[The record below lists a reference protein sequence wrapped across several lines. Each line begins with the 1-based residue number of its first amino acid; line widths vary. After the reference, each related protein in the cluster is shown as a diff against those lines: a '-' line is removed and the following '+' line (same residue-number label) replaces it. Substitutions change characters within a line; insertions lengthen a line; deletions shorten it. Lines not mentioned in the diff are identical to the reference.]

1 MRDAR
6 EHQAAMRV
14 TNRRKRS
21 LKSHTL
27 TSDLQAA
34 IEASQVAAKEGHS
47 RVVSKLKEKEA
58 KTAERKQRELQ
69 EREAELDKRRQAI
82 LSLKVNRD
90 RVAEED
96 RRKAALKQKAANQR
110 QAEREREH
118 AELLEQGLN
127 PELVFRQREQDLRR
141 AQQDKEAERSRRLV
155 EDQLQTQLKQ
165 EAATMRM
172 TQLAHAESQKER
184 AMATTIKSMRKT
196 NRAQQPKLKSAT
208 KKAAPTP
215 KQPEV
220 EPTSVVLED
229 PGTPDLVTRLES
241 RAQTAGASAA
251 VVPDLG
257 EEQTPLLDFG
267 DESDDEDH
275 GELKPAAASLALLGD
290 VAQTSYVAAALFAE
304 DEFQGLWQ
312 DKPEVDGVHV
322 EPGKYSQLSKL
333 EKARMEAALVRQ
345 RDNIAKPQVVAGKQF
360 KGQPF
365 VANPGV
371 IEFLDFDVGKTYRAS
386 ITMTNVSYGVN
397 SFRMQDAASSV
408 ISYEYRP
415 AGHLSAGLSAP
426 VVVVFKP
433 QANLDVD
440 TEMVLLTQTGP
451 MSIPIRCRRKRCEV
465 AVSDPDVQLG
475 SIWLGER
482 KTQTLQVTLNS
493 PIACLNRAVT
503 GWTRS
508 QTMEHLPHGTRCASW
523 TATHPHSLP
532 RMAPSRPS

>member
-6 EHQAAMRV
+6 EHQAAMRA

-21 LKSHTL
+21 LKSHAATQ
-27 TSDLQAA
+27 DFQAA
-34 IEASQVAAKEGHS
+34 IEASQVAAKEGHA
-47 RVVSKLKEKEA
+47 RVVGKLKEKEA
-58 KTAERKQRELQ
+58 KMAERNQQVLQ

-96 RRKAALKQKAANQR
+96 RRKAALKQKAASQR

-118 AELLEQGLN
+118 SELLEQGLN
-127 PELVFRQREQDLRR
+127 PELVFRQREQEQKR
-141 AQQDKEAERSRRLV
+141 AQQEKELQRTRRHQ

-172 TQLAHAESQKER
+172 TQLAHAESQKEK

-196 NRAQQPKLKSAT
+196 NRAQQPKPQTAT
-208 KKAAPTP
+208 KKAAPKAKQLVQLPISTP
-215 KQPEV
+215 P
-220 EPTSVVLED
+220 ED
-229 PGTPDLVTRLES
+229 PPTPDLASRLES
-241 RAQTAGASAA
+241 RAQTAGAAMS
-251 VVPDLG
+251 VLPDVSEDPALH
-257 EEQTPLLDFG
+257 LDFG

-275 GELKPAAASLALLGD
+275 GELASATASLALLGD
-290 VAQTSYVAAALFAE
+290 VAQTSYVAAAMFAD

-312 DKPEVDGVHV
+312 DKADADDASA
-322 EPGKYSQLSKL
+322 EPDKYSRLSKL
-333 EKARMEAALVRQ
+333 EKQRMEDALVRQ

-365 VANPGV
+365 VANPDV
-371 IEFLDFDVGKTYRAS
+371 IEFLDFDVSKTYRTS
-386 ITMTNVSYGVN
+386 ISMTNVSYGVN
-397 SFRMQDAASSV
+397 SFRMQEAATSA

-465 AVSDPDVQLG
+465 SVSEQDLKLG

-482 KTQTLQVTLNS
+482 KTQTLQVS
-493 PIACLNRAVT
+493 PHNVLDIDRT
-503 GWTRS
+503 TQYGWI
-508 QTMEHLPHGTRCASW
+508 
-523 TATHPHSLP
+523 
-532 RMAPSRPS
+532 